1 MNWFDLR
8 IVKEAVEELE
18 KGDREFQ
25 IWFDN
30 KVEKDLE
37 KIKSKMWKNE

>member
-1 MNWFDLR
+1 MNWYDLR
-8 IVKEAVEELE
+8 IVKEAFEELQ
-18 KGDREFQ
+18 KGDQEFQ

-37 KIKSKMWKNE
+37 KIKSKMWKK